1 MRIIKNRKFIFHFIG
16 WLIPFIFLFLPLVQA
31 QNNSEEVLDVF
42 RYVKEGKSL
51 LSNPQFFVIDD
62 FNTGKFKM
70 RQGAT
75 WRIREPIVGAL
86 ELSLEKEDSRNRER
100 GYSMKARFNLEADEK
115 VLAET
120 FLGKADVS
128 QAQHFAFK
136 AKVQMEKG
144 SSFTGRIR
152 VELKDWRDRKV
163 IRDVTAYFPFDEG
176 GWKEI
181 ILPMTFFKELDL
193 DQLAR
198 LSFTIISKEKPL
210 RGNFWIDEIAFF
222 GFNHVSFESQLDN
235 LVGFPRITFDEKR
248 RERLQKE
255 TDDQRL
261 LKAIA
266 FDTWKFFVNSEEKNT
281 HMVTDHI
288 RLGSFPL
295 IADYTSVTNVA
306 MDLMGT
312 ISAMD
317 FEFISRDEAVL
328 RVGGILNSLDKMPK
342 FKNFFY
348 NFYDTKKLS
357 IGRPYISSVDSGW
370 LAIALV
376 VSRQAFKKEFEN
388 EINKILDGFDFNEF
402 LDPENNQLV
411 VGLDVPI
418 RNFGQYHYGM
428 LVTEARATSLYA
440 IGKGD
445 INQDHW
451 WFLYRTLPEAWKWQS
466 QTPKGKFIVH
476 EGVEFFQGYYEKN
489 GKKFVPSWGGSLFEA
504 LMPTLVLKERELAPK
519 GLGLNNQ
526 RMVELHRDLAYA
538 KKYPI
543 WGMSPCAIS
552 SGRKW
557 AYREYG
563 APELGAKGYPDLS
576 VITPHVSF
584 LALDVLP
591 AEAIKNIRRILE
603 NYQSYGEY
611 GFYDSINL
619 KNKQVN
625 PQYLALDQGMI
636 LIALSN
642 YLNKGSIQNRFHADP
657 IGKKIESLLTQET
670 FFQ

>member
-1 MRIIKNRKFIFHFIG
+1 MLKKRKKIFKIFRS
-16 WLIPFIFLFLPLVQA
+16 LFFFLFLFLPIAQA
-31 QNNSEEVLDVF
+31 QNTPEENLDVF

-51 LSNPQFFVIDD
+51 LSNPQFLVIDD
-62 FNTGKFKM
+62 FNTGKFQT

-75 WRIREPIVGAL
+75 WRIKEPIVGAL
-86 ELSLEKEDSRNRER
+86 ELSLEKQDGRSRER
-100 GYSMKARFNLEADEK
+100 GHSMKARFHLEPDEK
-115 VLAET
+115 VMAET
-120 FLGKADVS
+120 FLGKIDVS
-128 QAQHFAFK
+128 QAQYFAFK
-136 AKVQMEKG
+136 TKVQMEKG
-144 SSFTGRIR
+144 SVFNGRIR
-152 VELKDWRDRKV
+152 LELKDWRDRRV
-163 IRDVTAYFPFDEG
+163 IRDITASLPFDQG

-181 ILPMTFFKELDL
+181 MLPMTLFKELDL
-193 DQLAR
+193 DQLVTF
-198 LSFTIISKEKPL
+198 SFTIISKEDGL
-210 RGNFWIDEIAFF
+210 RGNLWIDEIAFF
-222 GFNHVSFESQLDN
+222 GFNHVAFESQLDN
-235 LVGFPRITFDEKR
+235 LIGFPRITFDEER
-248 RERLQKE
+248 RDRLQKE

-261 LKAIA
+261 LKSIA
-266 FDTWKFFVNSEEKNT
+266 FDTWKFFVNAQEKNT
-281 HMVTDHI
+281 HMIVDHI
-288 RLGSFPL
+288 RLGAFPL
-295 IADYTSVTNVA
+295 IADYTSVTNIA
-306 MDLMGT
+306 MDLMST

-317 FEFISRDEAVL
+317 FGFISREDAIS
-328 RVGGILNSLDKMPK
+328 RVGDMVHSLNKMPK
-342 FKNFFY
+342 YRNFFY

-357 IGRPYISSVDSGW
+357 IERPYISSVDSGW

-376 VSRQAFKKEFEN
+376 VTRQAFKAEFE
-388 EINKILDGFDFNEF
+388 EDINKILDGFDFNEF

-411 VGLDVPI
+411 VGLDVPV

-428 LVTEARATSLYA
+428 LATEARATSLYA

-445 INQDHW
+445 INRDHW

-466 QTPKGKFIVH
+466 QIPKGRFVVR
-476 EGVEFFQGYYEKN
+476 EGVEYFQGYYKKN

-526 RMVELHRDLAYA
+526 RMVELHRDLAY
-538 KKYPI
+538 KKNYPV

-563 APELGAKGYPDLS
+563 VPELGGKGYPDLS

-584 LALDVLP
+584 LALDALP
-591 AEAIKNIRRILE
+591 AEAIKNIRRLLE

-611 GFYDSINL
+611 GFYDAINL

-636 LIALSN
+636 LVALSN

-657 IGKKIESLLTQET
+657 IGKKIESLLSEET
-670 FFQ
+670 FFE